1 MNIKILNLDPR
12 TGDTLVK
19 GCEICN
25 QNFKQL
31 SSKAM
36 LLDVIGIPLSKAIIH
51 IFDVL
56 EFNSKILG
64 YEFVSLKDCVNSD
77 GHIVPKRMFEA
88 LNNYFKSLIIRES

>member
-36 LLDVIGIPLSKAIIH
+36 LLDVIGIPLSKAITH

-56 EFNSKILG
+56 ELNSKNLSKLSKVLFSCYVLIFYQLT
-64 YEFVSLKDCVNSD
+64 Y
-77 GHIVPKRMFEA
+77 PK
-88 LNNYFKSLIIRES
+88 

>member
-1 MNIKILNLDPR
+1 MNIRTLDLNPK

-31 SSKAM
+31 SSESK
-36 LLDVIGIPLSKAIIH
+36 LLNVVDVPFSKAIIQ

-56 EFNSKILG
+56 EYNSKILD
-64 YEFVSLKDCVNSD
+64 YAFPSLCDCVNSD
-77 GHIVPKRMFEA
+77 GYIMPKRMFEA
-88 LNNYFKSLIIRES
+88 VNEYFEKLAAK